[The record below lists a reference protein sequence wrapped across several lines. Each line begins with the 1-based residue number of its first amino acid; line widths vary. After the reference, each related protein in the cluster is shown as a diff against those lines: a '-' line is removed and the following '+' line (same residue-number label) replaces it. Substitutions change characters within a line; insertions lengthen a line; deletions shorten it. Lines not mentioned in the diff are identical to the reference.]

1 MFDIGIIGA
10 GPGGYSAAIR
20 ASQLGLKVV
29 LFEKDE
35 IGGTCLN
42 KGCIPTKT
50 IIHSASLFSSIKTM
64 EKFGVFVENP
74 TFDYSKIAERK
85 DDVVSKIRKSLTSLI
100 ESYGITIIRGEAKIV
115 STGKIE
121 ANDEIFDCK
130 NIIIATGSIPNKLNF
145 DWAESKN
152 VLDSNDILELK
163 EIPENIVIVG
173 SGAIGIEWARIFS
186 SLGKKITVVE
196 IAKNIVPIADTEVSS
211 RIERLLKK
219 NRVQLFVDSSIKDF
233 SNGKVT
239 LSNEKVID
247 ADIILLAAGRSALF
261 PQESEKIEKTRFI
274 TVDENFETSS
284 KGIFAIG
291 DVNGVSMLAH
301 SAIHQGLA
309 VVDYIA
315 NKKSHSFDR
324 LQVPSVIYGNPEI
337 AWIGETEQS
346 LVEQNI
352 NFKKS
357 FFPIAA
363 LGKAQADNEID
374 GFVKILA
381 NDTKILGAHVVA
393 PEASSII
400 EQFAIAMKNS
410 IKPEDIAD
418 VIFAHPTYSEGVHEA
433 ILGLSGLSVHLPP
446 QNN

>member
-29 LFEKDE
+29 LFEKDD

-64 EKFGVFVENP
+64 EKFGIVVENP
-74 TFDYSKIAERK
+74 SYDYSKISERK
-85 DDVVSKIRKSLTSLI
+85 DDVVAKIRKSLTSLI
-100 ESYGITIIRGEAKIV
+100 QSYGIEIVRGEAKIV
-115 STGKIE
+115 SDEKIE
-121 ANDEIFDCK
+121 VNNETYDCK

-145 DWAESKN
+145 DWAKSQN

-163 EIPENIVIVG
+163 DIPENIVIVG

-186 SLGKKITVVE
+186 SLGKKITIVE
-196 IAKNIVPIADTEVSS
+196 IAKSLVPIADIDVSS
-211 RIERLLKK
+211 RVERLLKK
-219 NRVQLFVDSSIKDF
+219 NRVQFFVEMTITDF
-233 SNGKVT
+233 TDAKVT
-239 LSNEKVID
+239 LSNGKVID

-261 PQESEKIEKTRFI
+261 PQEAQNIEKDKFI
-274 TVDENFETSS
+274 NVDDNFETSV
-284 KGIFAIG
+284 KNIFAIG

-309 VVDYIA
+309 VVDYIV
-315 NKKSHSFDR
+315 NKNSHIFDR

-346 LVEQNI
+346 LSGQNI
-352 NFKKS
+352 TFKKS

-374 GFVKILA
+374 GFVKVLA
-381 NDTKILGAHVVA
+381 DDTKILGAHIVA

-410 IKPEDIAD
+410 LKPEDIAD